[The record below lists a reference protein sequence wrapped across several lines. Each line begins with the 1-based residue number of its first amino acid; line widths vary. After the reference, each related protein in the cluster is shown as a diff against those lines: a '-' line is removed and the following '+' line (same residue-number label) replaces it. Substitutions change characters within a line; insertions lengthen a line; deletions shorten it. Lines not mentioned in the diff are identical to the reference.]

1 LKCDRAVVLGKFSL
15 PRNPAPKINADSPQ
29 ILPEIGEFAG
39 AEFDKELLLLFE
51 TIPSTF
57 PERKALFALE

>member
-15 PRNPAPKINADSPQ
+15 PRNPAPKINADSLQ
-29 ILPEIGEFAG
+29 ILPETAEFAG

-57 PERKALFALE
+57 PEHKSRFAPE